1 MSESARR
8 QPILDQN
15 SLLHVSGQSVA
26 SLGGDESGK
35 SFSSGFWGRTALYQY
50 ADREC
55 ADCHIVL
62 PANVMVERTGTAVTG
77 QSRSVSHPGNNSFD
91 TARQTHTTTT
101 HTRNIVYYLC
111 GACDERRRN
120 AVRRVIML
128 TFFIGSLVLVAVPFG
143 MFTSPALNDSVN
155 TSTEVRL
162 ESTADDY
169 LTLRDD
175 STQQFETLAGEDN
188 PSSGAFDNSSEAVSE
203 RVAEAASQLWPDIT
217 AAVAAQVE
225 RALVTGS
232 SQEWS
237 WRGMR
242 GDIVVSPAS
251 ETTSGPCRA
260 LYLRLF
266 TTQDAQQSPNQVHC
280 YSESAGRWILK

>member
-1 MSESARR
+1 
-8 QPILDQN
+8 
-15 SLLHVSGQSVA
+15 
-26 SLGGDESGK
+26 
-35 SFSSGFWGRTALYQY
+35 
-50 ADREC
+50 
-55 ADCHIVL
+55 
-62 PANVMVERTGTAVTG
+62 MVERSGTAVTG

-91 TARQTHTTTT
+91 TAQQTHTTTT

-120 AVRRVIML
+120 AVRRVIIL
-128 TFFIGSLVLVAVPFG
+128 TFFIGSLLLVLAVFSG
-143 MFTSPALNDSVN
+143 MFTSPAPNDSIN
-155 TSTEVRL
+155 NLTEAPL
-162 ESTADDY
+162 ESAAVDY

-175 STQQFETLAGEDN
+175 STQQSETLVGEN
-188 PSSGAFDNSSEAVSE
+188 NAASGEFDHSAEAVNE

-217 AAVAAQVE
+217 AAVAAQIE

-242 GDIVVSPAS
+242 GDIIVSPAS
-251 ETTSGPCRA
+251 ETSSGACRA

-266 TTQDAQQSPNQVHC
+266 TPQDAQQSPNQVHC
-280 YSESAGRWILK
+280 YSATAERWIAK